1 MKTENFEF
9 VQPNKMSRV
18 AFMHPDLG
26 IGGAERLILDAA
38 RAVKLT
44 NPETS
49 IWTTRYEPNR
59 AFKDAADFEVHVH
72 GNYIP
77 RNLFGIFSIFFSLLR
92 FLWLTIVCAFK
103 SKADVFIVDQI
114 SAWLPIL
121 RLLCPKAKIIFYCHF
136 PDLLLANHSSFR
148 KFYRL
153 PFDWI
158 EKFGIKR
165 AHTILVNS
173 KFTAGMTSKYLN
185 ITNVDVLYPC
195 VDCSH
200 KADRK
205 KPDTPVFLSLN
216 RYEKKK
222 NHALA
227 IEALS
232 IVVKKYNNA
241 KLIIAGGYDTKVAE
255 NVENET
261 ELKSIVNY
269 NHLENNV
276 ELLKNISDEEKWK
289 LTANCTAVIYT
300 PQNEHFGIVPIEAL
314 SVGVPVIGCNSGGPL
329 ETINCEG
336 CAICEPNKEAFADAM
351 IRIFEDNVDRSESF
365 KKHALKFGFDDFQ
378 KQWDQ
383 TVKNVLQK

>member
-1 MKTENFEF
+1 
-9 VQPNKMSRV
+9 MSRV
-18 AFMHPDLG
+18 AFIHPDLG

-38 RAVKLT
+38 RAVKLS

-49 IWTTRYEPNR
+49 IWTTRYDPKR
-59 AFKDAADFEVHVH
+59 AFKDASDFEVHVH

-77 RNLFGIFSIFFSLLR
+77 RNIFGIFSIFFSLLR

-103 SKADVFIVDQI
+103 SKADIFIVDQI

-121 RLLCPKAKIIFYCHF
+121 RLICPKAKIIFYCHF

-148 KFYRL
+148 KIYRL

-165 AHTILVNS
+165 AHMILVNS
-173 KFTAGMTSKYLN
+173 KFTAGMTSKYLG
-185 ITNVDVLYPC
+185 ISNVDVLYPC

-200 KADRK
+200 KVDRV
-205 KPDTPVFLSLN
+205 KPESPVFLSLN
-216 RYEKKK
+216 RYERKK

-232 IVVKKYNNA
+232 EVVKKYSNA

-255 NVENET
+255 NVENEK
-261 ELKSIVNY
+261 ELQAIVNY

-276 ELLKNISDEEKWK
+276 QLLKNISDEEKWK
-289 LTANCTAVIYT
+289 LTGSCTAVIYT

-329 ETINCEG
+329 ETINCDG
-336 CAICEPNKEAFADAM
+336 CAICEPNKTAFAEAM
-351 IRIFEDNVDRSESF
+351 IKIYEDEADRTDSF
-365 KKHALKFGFDDFQ
+365 KKHALKFGFDDFK
-378 KQWDQ
+378 KQWDEEI
-383 TVKNVLQK
+383 KNVLQK